1 MGKSVAQVI
10 SFVFHPLLAP
20 TYMLILLMLINPYA
34 FSVSSIGDRFSKLLV
49 IQMFMFTFFIPAFS
63 VVMLRLLDLV
73 KSIELKEKEERIGPY
88 IIAGIFYLWTFR
100 NFLGD
105 AEMPRLYV
113 SFLLGATIALFL
125 AFLINIFSKISA
137 HTVGMGGLIGM
148 VIITMIQYQSNP
160 TFIIHSTILGTFQ
173 ISMTALLMFVI
184 ILAGIVGTCRLL
196 LGAHNQQDLYGGYLV
211 GLSAQFIAFRILIL

>member
-10 SFVFHPLLAP
+10 SFVLHPLLAP
-20 TYMLILLMLINPYA
+20 TYMLVLYMMINPYA
-34 FSVSSIGDRFSKLLV
+34 FSVSSVGDHFSKLLI

-137 HTVGMGGLIGM
+137 HAVGMGGLIGM
-148 VIITMIQYQSNP
+148 VILTMYHYQNTP
-160 TFIIHSTILGTFQ
+160 TFIVHSTLIGTFQ
-173 ISMTALLMFVI
+173 ISMAALLMFVI
-184 ILAGIVGTCRLL
+184 LLAGIVGTCRLL

-211 GLSAQFIAFRILIL
+211 GISAQFIAFRIIIL